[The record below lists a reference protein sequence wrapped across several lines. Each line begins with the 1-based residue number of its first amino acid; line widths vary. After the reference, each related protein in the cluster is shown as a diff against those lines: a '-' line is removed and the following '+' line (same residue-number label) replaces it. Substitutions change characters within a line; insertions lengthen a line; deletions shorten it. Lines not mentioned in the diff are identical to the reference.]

1 MRAVVFDT
9 FGGPEVLHLADLPE
23 PVAGKGEVLVKVTAA
38 TVNPTDT
45 GMRGGRQAALMTDI
59 KPPYI
64 AGMEIAGHVHAL
76 GEGVTTLTVGQP
88 VMGIVSP
95 RSPGG
100 GAYREYVALPAASVA
115 VLAPDID
122 LVEAATVPMNGLTA
136 KLSIEILGL
145 GAGSRLLVTG
155 GTGALGGYAIQLGK
169 YFGLEVVA
177 DAHDADAELLRSLG
191 ASHVVPRGDGMA
203 DAVRALFPDG
213 VDGLIDA
220 ALLADTA
227 AALVR
232 DGGAAVNARVN
243 PRITDPRL
251 RTATV
256 GVLSQATNNA
266 ALVWLAEMVAK
277 GALTP
282 RVALRVPVAEAAE
295 AHRRVE
301 QGGLRGRAVLIF

>member
-1 MRAVVFDT
+1 MRAVAFDT
-9 FGGPEVLHLADLPE
+9 FGGPEVLHLIDLPV
-23 PVAGKGEVLVKVTAA
+23 PVPGKGEVLVKVTAA

-45 GMRGGRQAALMTDI
+45 SMRAGKQAALMTDI

-76 GEGVTTLTVGQP
+76 GEGVTTLSVGQP

-115 VLAPDID
+115 PLAPGTD
-122 LVEAATVPMNGLTA
+122 LIEAATVPMNGLTA
-136 KLSIEILGL
+136 KLCIEILGL
-145 GAGSRLLVTG
+145 GAGSSLLVTG
-155 GTGALGGYAIQLGK
+155 GTGALGGYCIQMGK

-177 DAHDADAELLRSLG
+177 DGKDSDADLLRRLG
-191 ASHVVPRGDGMA
+191 AKHVVPRGEGMA
-203 DAVRALFPDG
+203 PAVRALYPHG
-213 VDGLIDA
+213 VDGLVDA
-220 ALLADTA
+220 ALLTDTA
-227 AALVR
+227 AALVK
-232 DGGAAVNARVN
+232 DGGAAVNARIN
-243 PRITDPRL
+243 PRITDARL

-256 GVLSQATNNA
+256 GVLSQATNTS
-266 ALVWLAEMVAK
+266 ALLWLAEMVAK

-282 RVALRVPVAEAAE
+282 RVALRVPAAEAAE

-301 QGGLRGRAVLIF
+301 QGGLRGRAVLVF

>member
-1 MRAVVFDT
+1 MRAVAFDS
-9 FGGPEVLHLADLPE
+9 FGGPEVLHLIDLPI
-23 PVAGKGEVLVKVTAA
+23 PVPGKGEVLVKVAAA

-45 GMRGGRQAALMTDI
+45 GMRVGRQAALMTDI

-76 GEGVTTLTVGQP
+76 GEGVTTRTIGQP
-88 VMGIVSP
+88 VMGIVNP

-100 GAYREYVALPAASVA
+100 GAYREYVALPAASTA
-115 VLAPDID
+115 PLAPGTD

-136 KLSIEILGL
+136 KVAIEILGL
-145 GAGSRLLVTG
+145 GAGSSLLVTG

-169 YFGLEVVA
+169 YFGLDVVA
-177 DAHDADAELLRSLG
+177 DAKESDADLLRSLG
-191 ASHVVPRGDGMA
+191 AKHVVPRGEGMV
-203 DAVRALFPDG
+203 DAVRALYPDG

-220 ALLADTA
+220 ALLTDTA

-232 DGGAAVNARVN
+232 DGGAAVNARFAPV
-243 PRITDPRL
+243 ITDPRL
-251 RTATV
+251 RTAIV
-256 GVLSQATNNA
+256 GVLSQVSNTS
-266 ALVWLAEMVAK
+266 ALLWLAEMVGK

-282 RVALRVPVAEAAE
+282 RVALRIPVAEAAE

-301 QGGLRGRAVLIF
+301 QGGLRGRAVLVF